1 MTDSHVMTL
10 SDGRDLGWLEFGKS
24 DGWPIF
30 GFHGT
35 PGSRLQLG
43 IDEAAVRRAGVRLI
57 APDRPGYGLSTF
69 QPERRLVD
77 WPGDVVQLADHL
89 AINRFSVMGVSG
101 GGPHAAVCAAMLSDR
116 VAVAGIVSGA
126 GPLADS
132 RIAADSTRS
141 MRLVTTL
148 SRNRSKAFRTFIT
161 IEGALARRWPTK
173 ALDLMAKQLPP
184 YDAEVL
190 SRPEL
195 RALFVRDVSSA
206 SRTSGRA
213 HAQDFELFASDWGF
227 NLGDIKV
234 PVLLWQGDADKNVP
248 LEHARMMHDAIPGSV
263 LEVFE
268 GEGHLLVANRLEEI
282 LVALTAT

>member
-10 SDGRDLGWLEFGKS
+10 PDGRDLGWLEFGRS

-43 IDEAAVRRAGVRLI
+43 IDEGAVRRAGVRLI

-69 QPERRLVD
+69 QPARRLVD
-77 WPGDVVQLADHL
+77 WPADVVHLADHL
-89 AINRFSVMGVSG
+89 AIDRFSVMGVSG
-101 GGPHAAVCAAMLSDR
+101 GGPHAAVCAALLSDR
-116 VAVAGIVSGA
+116 VDRAGLVSGA
-126 GPLADS
+126 GPLSDW

-141 MRLVTTL
+141 TRLVTTL
-148 SRNRSKAFRTFIT
+148 SRNRSKVLRRFIIAEVAF
-161 IEGALARRWPTK
+161 ARRWPTK
-173 ALDLMAKQLPP
+173 TLDLMAKQLPP
-184 YDAEVL
+184 YDAEVIG
-190 SRPEL
+190 RPDL

-213 HAQDFELFASDWGF
+213 HAQDLELFASDWGF

-234 PVLLWQGDADKNVP
+234 PVLFWHGDADKNVP
-248 LEHARMMHDAIPGSV
+248 LKHAQVMHKAIPGSV
-263 LEVFE
+263 LNVFE

-282 LVALTAT
+282 LLALKAK